1 MSTKALKNYYK
12 DHWFGVA
19 SDAKLTPWM
28 RPVLISGP
36 LVSRAMPIGLYWILP
51 GSKLSHASR
60 TFLMVSA
67 WYYRQEKKCNMLTYL
82 KKRNHILAEALLLQL
97 WFYQARQGN

>member
-1 MSTKALKNYYK
+1 MKTDN
-12 DHWFGVA
+12 
-19 SDAKLTPWM
+19 AKLTPRM

-60 TFLMVSA
+60 MFRMVSA
-67 WYYRQEKKCNMLTYL
+67 WYYRKEDKWDAL
-82 KKRNHILAEALLLQL
+82 KISR
-97 WFYQARQGN
+97 ARY